1 LKIARKTKTLAQA
14 LRPRAR
20 LQASR
25 SSSYNLVVQVSSIE
39 WRTGPSGDSVGF
51 VGVNAVFQILPK
63 PFHAPENW
71 NIFDARAKLIS
82 SAATLIEAKTWCEK
96 NRR

>member
-1 LKIARKTKTLAQA
+1 
-14 LRPRAR
+14 

-25 SSSYNLVVQVSSIE
+25 LSSYNLVVQVSSIE

-82 SAATLIEAKTWCEK
+82 CAGTLIEAKTWCEK

>member
-1 LKIARKTKTLAQA
+1 
-14 LRPRAR
+14 

-25 SSSYNLVVQVSSIE
+25 LSSYNLVVQVSSIE

-63 PFHAPENW
+63 PFHAPEKW
-71 NIFDARAKLIS
+71 NIFDERAKLIG
-82 SAATLIEAKTWCEK
+82 SAGSLNEAKAWCEE
-96 NRR
+96 NRRSRLDKVVELKLCASR

>member
-1 LKIARKTKTLAQA
+1 MAEELAHYSCK
-14 LRPRAR
+14 P
-20 LQASR
+20 
-25 SSSYNLVVQVSSIE
+25 IE

-82 SAATLIEAKTWCEK
+82 SAGTLIEAKTWVRKEPSMRACAPQ
-96 NRR
+96 